1 VPQLPAPAE
10 LPEVPAPQ
18 TLVCAN
24 CHAPLSGEYCAAC
37 GQRHEPHVH
46 TIGHFVGEAFESI
59 SHADSRLWR
68 TLAYLLGKPGYL
80 TREFFEG
87 RRARYL
93 PPFRLY
99 LVISVLF
106 FLVAGTPEELQV
118 NINNA
123 RTAAQTKA
131 FQEVAQQLEADN
143 DDSLSDARKKI
154 AEMVRKEA
162 EKDAQRNARQSA
174 IQLDSP
180 DGKPIN
186 GVPTEVVSS
195 FCDEFKNQAT
205 SHNEARNNLR
215 DRCLK
220 IAEDGGKAL
229 GADVVHNLPRAMFV
243 FLPLLALFMRLLYWK
258 PKRYYVEHLLFL
270 LHNHASVF
278 LTLTLLLLVLRIP
291 HVDDLMGVW
300 LNWAAFLYM
309 VWYIYRAM
317 RKVYQQGRVL
327 TIAKYVT
334 LGFAYLTTSFVVFL
348 LTALYSAMTV

>member
-1 VPQLPAPAE
+1 
-10 LPEVPAPQ
+10 VPAPT

-24 CHAPLSGEYCAAC
+24 CHASLSGEYCAAC

-68 TLAYLLGKPGYL
+68 TLAYLFGKPGFL
-80 TREFFEG
+80 SREFFDG
-87 RRARYL
+87 RRVRYL

-106 FLVAGTPEELQV
+106 FLVAGVPDLKV
-118 NINNA
+118 NINND
-123 RTAAQTKA
+123 RTAEQTKA
-131 FQEVAQQLEADN
+131 LQDVARQLETST
-143 DDSLSDARKKI
+143 DDSLADARKKI

-162 EKDAQRNARQSA
+162 AKDAQNSERQSA
-174 IQLDSP
+174 IQMNDAS
-180 DGKPIN
+180 GKPVN
-186 GVPTEVVSS
+186 GVPTEVVKN
-195 FCDEFKNQAT
+195 FCDEFRNQAD
-205 SHNEARNNLR
+205 SNNEARNNLR

-220 IAEDGGKAL
+220 IADDGGKAL
-229 GADVVHNLPRAMFV
+229 GEAVVHNLPRAMFV

-270 LHNHASVF
+270 LHNHANVF
-278 LTLTLLLLVLRIP
+278 LSLTILLLVLRIP
-291 HVDDLMGVW
+291 HVADVMGVW
-300 LNWAAFLYM
+300 LNWATFLYM

-317 RKVYQQGRVL
+317 RNFYGQGRAL
-327 TIAKYVT
+327 TIAKYF
-334 LGFAYLTTSFVVFL
+334 LIGFAYLTTSFVVIL

>member
-1 VPQLPAPAE
+1 LPAPATP
-10 LPEVPAPQ
+10 LEVPAPT

-24 CHAPLSGEYCAAC
+24 CHAQLAGDYCAAC

-68 TLAYLLGKPGYL
+68 TIAYLLGRPGFL
-80 TREFFEG
+80 TREFFDG
-87 RRARYL
+87 RRVRYL

-99 LVISVLF
+99 LVISVIF
-106 FLVAGTPEELQV
+106 FLVAGVPDDLKV
-118 NINNA
+118 NINND
-123 RTAAQTKA
+123 RTPEQTKA
-131 FQEVAQQLEADN
+131 LQDVARQLESST
-143 DDSLSDARKKI
+143 DDSLADARKKI

-162 EKDAQRNARQSA
+162 EKDAENTARQSA
-174 IQLDSP
+174 IQLDGA
-180 DGKPIN
+180 DGKPVN
-186 GVPTEVVSS
+186 GVPTEIVNS

-220 IAEDGGKAL
+220 IAEDGGKEL
-229 GADVVHNLPRAMFV
+229 GENVVHNLPRAMFL

-278 LTLTLLLLVLRIP
+278 LSLTILLLLQRIP
-291 HVDDLMGVW
+291 YVADVMGVW

-317 RKVYQQGRVL
+317 RRVYQQGRGL
-327 TIAKYVT
+327 TIAKYFAI
-334 LGFAYLTTSFVVFL
+334 GFAYLTTSFVVFL

>member
-1 VPQLPAPAE
+1 LPVPGTP
-10 LPEVPAPQ
+10 PEVPAPT

-68 TLAYLLGKPGYL
+68 TIAYLLGKPGFL
-80 TREFFEG
+80 TRQFFDG

-106 FLVAGTPEELQV
+106 FLVVGIPEEFQF
-118 NINNA
+118 NISNE
-123 RTAAQTKA
+123 RTAEQTKA
-131 FQEVAQQLEADN
+131 LQDVARQLETST
-143 DDSLSDARKKI
+143 DDSLADARRKI

-162 EKDAQRNARQSA
+162 TKDARNSERQSA
-174 IQLDSP
+174 IQMD
-180 DGKPIN
+180 DANGKPVN
-186 GVPTEVVSS
+186 GVPTDVVNS
-195 FCDEFKNQAT
+195 FCDEFRNQAD
-205 SHNEARNNLR
+205 SNNEARNNLR

-220 IAEDGGKAL
+220 IAEDGGKEL
-229 GADVVHNLPRAMFV
+229 GASVVHNLPRAMFL

-270 LHNHASVF
+270 IHNHANVF
-278 LTLTLLLLVLRIP
+278 LTITIVVLIQRIP
-291 HVDDLMGVW
+291 HVADVIGVW
-300 LNWAAFLYM
+300 LNWATFLYM

-317 RKVYQQGRVL
+317 RNVYQQGRAL
-327 TIAKYVT
+327 TIAKYF
-334 LGFAYLTTSFVVFL
+334 LIGFAYLTTSFVVFL

>member
-1 VPQLPAPAE
+1 MPAPT
-10 LPEVPAPQ
+10 

-24 CHAPLSGEYCAAC
+24 CHASLSGEYCGAC

-68 TLAYLLGKPGYL
+68 TIAYLFGKPGFL
-80 TREFFEG
+80 SREFFDG
-87 RRARYL
+87 RRVRYL

-106 FLVAGTPEELQV
+106 FLVAGVPDLKV
-118 NINNA
+118 NINNE
-123 RTAAQTKA
+123 RTAEQTKA
-131 FQEVAQQLEADN
+131 LQDVARQLETST
-143 DDSLSDARKKI
+143 DDSLADARKKI

-162 EKDAQRNARQSA
+162 AKDAQNSGRQSA
-174 IQLDSP
+174 IQMNDAS
-180 DGKPIN
+180 GKPVN
-186 GVPTEVVSS
+186 GVPTDVVNS
-195 FCDEFKNQAT
+195 FCDEFRNQAD
-205 SHNEARNNLR
+205 SDNEARNNLR

-220 IAEDGGKAL
+220 IADDGGKAL
-229 GADVVHNLPRAMFV
+229 GEAVVHNLPRAMFV

-270 LHNHASVF
+270 LHNHANVF
-278 LTLTLLLLVLRIP
+278 LSLTILLLVLRIP
-291 HVDDLMGVW
+291 HVADVMGVW
-300 LNWAAFLYM
+300 LNWATFLYM

-317 RKVYQQGRVL
+317 RNFYGQGRAL
-327 TIAKYVT
+327 TIAKYF
-334 LGFAYLTTSFVVFL
+334 LIGFAYLTTSFVVIL

>member
-1 VPQLPAPAE
+1 MPAPT
-10 LPEVPAPQ
+10 

-24 CHAPLSGEYCAAC
+24 CRAALAGEYCAAC

-68 TLAYLLGKPGYL
+68 TIAYLLGKPGFL
-80 TREFFEG
+80 TREFFDG
-87 RRARYL
+87 RRVRYL

-99 LVISVLF
+99 LVISVIF
-106 FLVAGTPEELQV
+106 FLVAGVPDDLKV
-118 NINNA
+118 NINNE
-123 RTAAQTKA
+123 RTPEQTKA
-131 FQEVAQQLEADN
+131 LQEVARQLESSN
-143 DDSLSDARKKI
+143 DDSLADARKKI
-154 AEMVRKEA
+154 AEMARKAA
-162 EKDAQRNARQSA
+162 EKDAENSARQSA
-174 IQLDSP
+174 IQLDGP
-180 DGKPIN
+180 DGKPVN
-186 GVPTEVVSS
+186 GVPSEIVNS

-220 IAEDGGKAL
+220 IAEDGGQEL
-229 GADVVHNLPRAMFV
+229 GTNVVHNLPRAMFL

-270 LHNHASVF
+270 LHNHANVF
-278 LTLTLLLLVLRIP
+278 LSLTILLLIQRIP
-291 HVDDLMGVW
+291 HVADVIGVW
-300 LNWAAFLYM
+300 LNWATFLYI

-317 RKVYQQGRVL
+317 RNVYRQGRAL
-327 TIAKYVT
+327 TIGKYV
-334 LGFAYLTTSFVVFL
+334 LIGFAYLTTSLVVFL